1 MKKILSLFLCLTLI
15 LSMAIPISA
24 ENTVLDRVIVYEQKT
39 SHANG
44 SSENLSDGVEI
55 SGWFHWFCCSDD
67 NFTGLYDALS
77 QDDVEMIIK
86 YTGDVDISAT
96 FTHWGSVSEVGCS
109 DVIIQDGYNY
119 AIFDSDAVK
128 NLFTKFA
135 AEPAN
140 IDDNGNLKD
149 AMTLSLNAQNGTT
162 WDTIYGL
169 YVVEAEYID
178 PATLNVVTVDMD
190 KTYQTIDGWGA
201 SYTWYSDWLPQ
212 VDVAEEGYDWI
223 FDEAEFNIL
232 RFRDLNGVIGDE
244 RVEATT
250 GYPKYKAYYDAAI
263 ERGIEPI
270 VLVTSWGQ
278 YARDLDFVAY
288 TELSAN
294 GYSYYTLAKDENG
307 EYMYDELAEFCV
319 QSVQCFIDAGI
330 PVDYFSIS
338 NEIELQ
344 ERHVD
349 EQGNA
354 RDEAG
359 FFFGT
364 EETDD
369 YCAYWKAHL
378 AIYNA
383 FKEAF
388 GDDAPSIIGAETMG
402 AYADLLE
409 GYLDPLFEVD
419 PDCVDVVAHHLYGT
433 TITERNFAKIAN
445 AFSDYRLWQTEWYQ
459 NDYFY
464 LAEVIVDELVNE
476 NLTAWLYWDGV
487 WIEDEGNCLIE
498 ISTWT
503 KDATIKRNGGHYIMT
518 HFSKF
523 IKNGYVRVDV
533 SERLD
538 SKVAAFISPDGD
550 ELVMVVANNSDSDE
564 IMELNLDKAVTSSSV
579 YQSVEETGEYLT
591 ELGEY
596 TSDLS
601 FPAGSITTIV
611 FNLSESEESP
621 EIGNDISNDDNPVAD
636 TNTSDKEVDV
646 SISTE
651 ELKPDHTDSINNTV
665 NTVLIVVSV
674 IVIVVCAAVAVVI
687 IVLTKKKK

>member
-1 MKKILSLFLCLTLI
+1 MKRILSLFLCLTLV

-55 SGWFHWFCCSDD
+55 SGWFHWFCCIEDD
-67 NFTGLYDALS
+67 FASLYDALS
-77 QDDVEMIIK
+77 RDNVEMIIK
-86 YTGDVDISAT
+86 YTGDVDIAAT
-96 FTHWGSVSEVGCS
+96 FTHWGSVSDVGCS
-109 DVIIQDGYNY
+109 DVITRDGYNY
-119 AIFDSDAVK
+119 AIFDTDAVK
-128 NLFTKFA
+128 DMFTKFA
-135 AEPAN
+135 ADEAN
-140 IDDNGNLKD
+140 IDENGNVKD
-149 AMTLSLNAQNGTT
+149 AMTLSLNAQNGTA

-169 YVVEAEYID
+169 YVVEAEYVD

-212 VDVAEEGYDWI
+212 VDAAEEGYDWI
-223 FDEAEFNIL
+223 FNEAEFNIL

-244 RVEATT
+244 RAEATT

-288 TELSAN
+288 TDLSAN

-533 SERLD
+533 SERLG
-538 SKVAAFISPDGD
+538 SKVAAFVSPDRD
-550 ELVMVVANNSDSDE
+550 KLVMVVANDSDNDE
-564 IMELNLDKAVTSSSV
+564 IMELNLDANVESSCV
-579 YQSVEETGEYLT
+579 YQSVESTGEYLT
-591 ELGEY
+591 DLGEY
-596 TSDLS
+596 TSDVS
-601 FPAGSITTIV
+601 FPAGSLTTIV
-611 FNLSESEESP
+611 FNLGAGEESAD
-621 EIGNDISNDDNPVAD
+621 IGDDVSNDDNATAD
-636 TNTSDKEVDV
+636 TNTSDNEAVV
-646 SISTE
+646 SIPAD
-651 ELKPDHTDSINNTV
+651 ELTPNHTDSINNSV

-674 IVIVVCAAVAVVI
+674 IVIVVCAAVVI

>member
-1 MKKILSLFLCLTLI
+1 MKKIMSMFLCLTLI
-15 LSMAIPISA
+15 LSMAIPVSA
-24 ENTVLDRVIVYEQKT
+24 ADTVLGRVIVFEQKT

-44 SSENLSDGVEI
+44 TSENLSEGVEI
-55 SGWFHWFCCSDD
+55 SGWFHWFCCSED
-67 NFTGLYDALS
+67 NFTALYDALS
-77 QDDVEMIIK
+77 QDDVELIIK
-86 YTGDVDISAT
+86 YTGDVDIAAT
-96 FTHWGSVSEVGCS
+96 FTHWGSVSDVGCS
-109 DVIIQDGYNY
+109 DVVTEDGYNY
-119 AIFDSDAVK
+119 AIFDTDAVK
-128 NLFTKFA
+128 ELFTKFA
-135 AEPAN
+135 ADSAN
-140 IDDNGNLKD
+140 IDENGNVKD
-149 AMTLSLNAQNGTT
+149 AMTLSLNAQNGTE

-169 YVVEAEYID
+169 YAVEAEYID
-178 PATLNVVTVDMD
+178 PATLNVVEVDTD

-223 FDEAEFNIL
+223 FNEAEFNIL
-232 RFRDLNGVIGDE
+232 RFRDLNGVVNDE
-244 RVEATT
+244 RVEATNR
-250 GYPKYKAYYDAAI
+250 YPKYKAYYDAAI

-278 YARDLDFVAY
+278 YARDLNFVDY

-319 QSVQCFIDAGI
+319 QSIQCFFDAGI

-349 EQGNA
+349 EQGNK

-383 FKEAF
+383 FKDAF
-388 GDDAPSIIGAETMG
+388 GENAPSIIGAETMG

-419 PDCVDVVAHHLYGT
+419 PNCVDVVAHHLYGT
-433 TITERNFAKIAN
+433 TITERNFAKIYN
-445 AFSDYRLWQTEWYQ
+445 SFSDYRLWQTEWYQ

-476 NLTAWLYWDGV
+476 NLTAWLYWNGV

-503 KDATIKRNGGHYIMT
+503 PDATIKRNGGHYIMT

-523 IKNGYVRVDV
+523 VKNGYVRVDV
-533 SERLD
+533 SERLK
-538 SKVAAFISPDGD
+538 SKVAAFKSPDGD
-550 ELVMVVANNSDSDE
+550 KLVMVVANNSDNDE
-564 IMELNLDKAVTSSSV
+564 TMDLNIDKTVLSSSV
-579 YQSVEETGEYLT
+579 YQSVESTGEYLT

-596 TSDLS
+596 TSDMS
-601 FPAGSITTIV
+601 FPAGSLTTIV
-611 FNLSESEESP
+611 FNISDFGEVIDNTDNSETAPDNDDVNEESDLS
-621 EIGNDISNDDNPVAD
+621 ITAIDI
-636 TNTSDKEVDV
+636 E
-646 SISTE
+646 
-651 ELKPDHTDSINNTV
+651 PDHTENANSSLSTA
-665 NTVLIVVSV
+665 LIVVSAVV
-674 IVIVVCAAVAVVI
+674 IVACVAVVI
-687 IVLTKKKK
+687 VTIGKNKKH